1 MAEESKIFY
10 RVIVHGEEGL
20 ATIQNMNGQFVKTK
34 VPVENLNQELD
45 KLNGTLSLTT
55 SQAGRQM
62 AKFKKLRGDVQ
73 INSKEYQNLTKS
85 MRMYQ
90 KQIDMSTGATGS
102 ASSAAMELGRVI
114 SDMPYGIRG
123 VANNLSQFASQMAY
137 STKSTG
143 SFKLAVKGLFS
154 ALTGPLGILLAI
166 QAVIAALDFFAGGQS
181 KSKEATDGNTESIK
195 KQITPLKKLLNL
207 YSSLK
212 KVLFTS
218 KDNEAINA
226 FNNNFLSL
234 DETVKVLTRNFSEF
248 KNAYDK
254 LSKDD
259 KKNKQSVFS
268 FSLLSSFS

>member
-20 ATIQNMNGQFVKTK
+20 ATIQKMNGQFVKTK

-90 KQIDMSTGATGS
+90 KQIDMSTSSTGS
-102 ASSAAMELGRVI
+102 ASSAAMELGRVV

-137 STKSTG
+137 SAKQTG
-143 SFKLAVKGLFS
+143 GLGFAIKDLFK
-154 ALTGPLGILLAI
+154 ALTGPLGVLLAI
-166 QAVIAALDFFAGGQS
+166 QAVISAFDHFAGGAKKAQ
-181 KSKEATDGNTESIK
+181 KEVTD
-195 KQITPLKKLLNL
+195 L
-207 YSSLK
+207 
-212 KVLFTS
+212 TS
-218 KDNEAINA
+218 K
-226 FNNNFLSL
+226 
-234 DETVKVLTRNFSEF
+234 T
-248 KNAYDK
+248 
-254 LSKDD
+254 
-259 KKNKQSVFS
+259 
-268 FSLLSSFS
+268 